1 MTSQVVKLHSNTEL
15 DALTDAIKQAAIP
28 THLTQQVHV
37 LHQAAQDQSSMLNA
51 LSQSLTKSHES
62 LAQEVSMSQ
71 TTANADN
78 EILKRGQIRK
88 STDIL
93 IRIEKIREEIIK
105 KLDSVLDTFKE
116 HEDLQSERIRTFEQ
130 ELGTQRHAL
139 NKVHLSVETSV
150 GEIVKLLESI
160 SIMRGDAD
168 KSEGESGR
176 QDWLGQISGQ
186 LLTSGITSGMTGLV
200 VMLATQSGSL
210 PFSTNMQRL
219 ACPQNVRQP

>member
-1 MTSQVVKLHSNTEL
+1 
-15 DALTDAIKQAAIP
+15 
-28 THLTQQVHV
+28 
-37 LHQAAQDQSSMLNA
+37 
-51 LSQSLTKSHES
+51 
-62 LAQEVSMSQ
+62 MSQ